1 MGVWVNPHLVERAF
15 ASQGAFY
22 STPPAAAARPAIQR
36 DGSASAAKSQ
46 CSSSAN
52 D

>member
-1 MGVWVNPHLVERAF
+1 MGVWVNPHLVERAAF
-15 ASQGAFY
+15 ASQRAFY
-22 STPPAAAARPAIQR
+22 SKAPAAARPAIQR

-46 CSSSAN
+46 CSSLAN